1 MIVPRACQDARPP
14 RQRGGKAPD
23 RIQPLSIAREACRPG
38 VGGPTRAVADRRR
51 AQAWCRS
58 HTTWYG
64 LKELPECR
72 HHVLEVLRQP
82 FEDGL
87 TRI

>member
-14 RQRGGKAPD
+14 RQRGGKVPD

-38 VGGPTRAVADRRR
+38 VGGLTRAVADRRR

-58 HTTWYG
+58 HTTSYG

-72 HHVLEVLRQP
+72 HHVLEGLRQP
-82 FEDGL
+82 SEESL
-87 TRI
+87 IYI